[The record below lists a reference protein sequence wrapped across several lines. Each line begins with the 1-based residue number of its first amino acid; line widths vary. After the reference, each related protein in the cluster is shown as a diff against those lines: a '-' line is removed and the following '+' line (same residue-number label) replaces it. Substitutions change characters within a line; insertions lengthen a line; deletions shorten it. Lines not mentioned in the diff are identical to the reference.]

1 MARWLN
7 IINPLRIG
15 LDGDAKWNLLL
26 PVDFFY
32 FSIEIVE
39 CVESFEMF

>member
-7 IINPLRIG
+7 IIIPPRIG

-26 PVDFFY
+26 PVEFFL
-32 FSIEIVE
+32 SIEIVE